1 MKTAGVSTF
10 QGSVMAS
17 KCRVVLFGEC
27 MIELRGQMFGTMQ
40 QNFGGD
46 TLNTAVYL
54 ARLGAD
60 SGIDVAFATELGTD
74 AYSDAMLAAWEKER
88 IDTRLVVREAGRMP
102 GLYTIQVDAAGERT
116 FYYWRDSSAA
126 KHYFDGASSPL
137 EAQLDTVDAL
147 YYSGISLAVLSPE
160 ARERLF
166 GCVKRLR
173 ARGGRVIFDNNYRA
187 RLWPEGSEEAC
198 TWYKRAYEGAD
209 LALITLDDHQALCAI
224 EDRDAAIRDACALP
238 PPEVVLKCGGEPTL
252 LRVAG
257 QEPVS
262 VPVFRVGK
270 VVDTTGAGDSFAGAY
285 LAARLQGLSPEVS
298 ARSGN
303 KLASI
308 VIQHAG
314 AIIPAEAMP
323 VFVFL

>member
-1 MKTAGVSTF
+1 MET
-10 QGSVMAS
+10 

-54 ARLGAD
+54 ARLGSD
-60 SGIDVAFATELGTD
+60 SNIEVAFATELGTD

-88 IDTRLVVREAGRMP
+88 IGTSLVLREAGRMP
-102 GLYTIQVDAAGERT
+102 GLYTIQVDEAGERT

-126 KHYFDGASSPL
+126 KHYFDGVGSPL
-137 EAQLDTVDAL
+137 EDRLDAVDAL
-147 YYSGISLAVLSPE
+147 YFSGISMAVLSPE
-160 ARERLF
+160 ARTRLF
-166 GCVKRLR
+166 ECVDRLR
-173 ARGGRVIFDNNYRA
+173 ARGGRAIFDNNYRA
-187 RLWPEGSEEAC
+187 RLWPGGSAEARE
-198 TWYKRAYEGAD
+198 WYGRAYGSCD
-209 LALITLDDHQALCAI
+209 LALITLEDDQALFDLA
-224 EDRDAAIRDACALP
+224 DREAAIQHACALP
-238 PPEVVLKCGGEPTL
+238 PPEVVVKCGGEPTL
-252 LRVAG
+252 VRVVG
-257 QEPVS
+257 QAPIQ
-262 VPVFRVGK
+262 VPVFKVAK
-270 VVDTTGAGDSFAGAY
+270 VVDTTGAGDSFAGGY

-314 AIIPAEAMP
+314 AIIPAESMP

>member
-1 MKTAGVSTF
+1 MDR
-10 QGSVMAS
+10 
-17 KCRVVLFGEC
+17 KCRIALLGEC

-54 ARLGAD
+54 ARLGSD
-60 SGIDVAFATELGTD
+60 SGIEVAFATELGSD

-88 IDTRLVVREAGRMP
+88 IDTGLVLRESGRMP
-102 GLYTIQVDAAGERT
+102 GLYTIQIDETGERT

-126 KHYFDGASSPL
+126 KHYFDGPSSPL
-137 EAQLDTVDAL
+137 EDQIDAFDAL
-147 YYSGISLAVLSPE
+147 YFSGISLAVLSPE
-160 ARERLF
+160 GRERLF
-166 GCVKRLR
+166 SCADRLR
-173 ARGGRVIFDNNYRA
+173 ARGGRVFFDNNYRE
-187 RLWPEGSEEAC
+187 RLWPEGNAEAQY
-198 TWYKRAYEGAD
+198 WYGRAFASCD
-209 LALITLDDHQALCAI
+209 LAMITL
-224 EDRDAAIRDACALP
+224 EDNQSLFEIADADEAIRHAYSLA
-238 PPEVVLKCGGEPTL
+238 PPEVVIKCGADPTL
-252 LRVAG
+252 IRMAG
-257 QEPVS
+257 QAPVS
-262 VPVFRVGK
+262 VPTFKVAK
-270 VVDTTGAGDSFAGAY
+270 VVDTTGAGDSFAGGY

-308 VIQHAG
+308 VIQHSG